1 MIFFSEILYLLCGP
15 ISMDFFWS
23 MLVINYKG
31 INEIDQ
37 VTMYISLLV

>member
-1 MIFFSEILYLLCGP
+1 
-15 ISMDFFWS
+15 MDYYYYYFFWS

-37 VTMYISLLV
+37 VTMYISLLVE